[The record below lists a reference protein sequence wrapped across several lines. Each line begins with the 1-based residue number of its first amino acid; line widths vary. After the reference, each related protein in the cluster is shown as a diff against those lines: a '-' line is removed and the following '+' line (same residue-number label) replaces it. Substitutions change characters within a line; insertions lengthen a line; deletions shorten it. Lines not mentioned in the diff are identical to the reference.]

1 MRREQLGAEI
11 YSYFMARKGKG
22 ILFNIS
28 VLIFFVANS
37 RPNAQIQH
45 IFVQNFA
52 KKKQN
57 GGKKMPLLL
66 KKVFTQGGEQKILS
80 FKCCKFFYFLLLK
93 DRKKPVTKCLFSL
106 SLEFVCYRRNE
117 NVFVPFVCAYVL
129 NVYITFIKES
139 IPRMDIVRP
148 GNHLL
153 CCGVCF
159 SQVHRIDILIELCM
173 HSSQKQDKYHCNDI
187 FNRLFS

>member
-1 MRREQLGAEI
+1 MGEKNATTAKESVYTRRGTE
-11 YSYFMARKGKG
+11 
-22 ILFNIS
+22 NS
-28 VLIFFVANS
+28 V
-37 RPNAQIQH
+37 IQMLQ
-45 IFVQNFA
+45 V
-52 KKKQN
+52 
-57 GGKKMPLLL
+57 
-66 KKVFTQGGEQKILS
+66 
-80 FKCCKFFYFLLLK
+80 FYFLLLK

-173 HSSQKQDKYHCNDI
+173 TSSQKQDKYHCNDI